1 MNPLFDNYSF
11 VLSNLIKMTKM
22 YWCKVVEL
30 LTAQVNTSF
39 PPGCNEE
46 KSVCTKTVH
55 AERHHSFYIYLN
67 FETSPFPP
75 PSSKPPPQDI
85 NHTVSLGLSL
95 PPCLFI
101 SYGTEVRH

>member
-39 PPGCNEE
+39 PPVAMKKNLCALKLFTQKGI
-46 KSVCTKTVH
+46 T
-55 AERHHSFYIYLN
+55 HS
-67 FETSPFPP
+67 TS
-75 PSSKPPPQDI
+75 I
-85 NHTVSLGLSL
+85 
-95 PPCLFI
+95 
-101 SYGTEVRH
+101 